1 VLENYGPLLLK
12 GKLMKNGVLSCAL
25 LSLFGSCTLGIQ
37 IRPQLATKLLEL
49 SPRSYVKSG
58 ADPSGTPAAQSGSPP
73 AEPPSSSIEEQVTAL
88 ARDLN
93 LTSSQRQR
101 IRILLEE
108 QQRKVQTIVFD
119 RSLSQEQRMAQ
130 FSSLGASLAANI
142 RGLLDDQQKK
152 RFDQINN
159 RKAVSTIHDEKLP
172 SSRSTG
178 SVPKLA
184 TDLHPGTYKYRVQF
198 DNDGQNTVMNLS
210 TTIVADRTAWHVT
223 DLLDGP
229 RGQVTDKSTLDRN
242 SLVLLK
248 RNLVQG
254 YVALNI
260 DFSNSRALGGLS
272 INGVQQQIS
281 VDLAGPLFA
290 DAAGWEEV
298 IACLPLAPGY
308 TTTFRNFDLQKQAP
322 KMMQLKVA
330 GVERVA
336 VPAGTF
342 EAYRVELIS
351 LDGGPEKSTVWISL
365 DSRKPVKVSAV
376 LGATGRAN
384 MTAELLESN

>member
-1 VLENYGPLLLK
+1 MRNK
-12 GKLMKNGVLSCAL
+12 ILSCGL
-25 LSLFGSCTLGIQ
+25 LCFFGFGTLAPR
-37 IRPQLATKLLEL
+37 IRPQIATTHF
-49 SPRSYVKSG
+49 RSASG
-58 ADPSGTPAAQSGSPP
+58 WSLPAAAQSGSP
-73 AEPPSSSIEEQVTAL
+73 AVKSSASNIDEQMMAL

-93 LTSSQRQR
+93 LTVSQRQS
-101 IRILLEE
+101 IRMLLED
-108 QQRKVQTIVFD
+108 QQRKVQAIVSD
-119 RSLSQEQRMAQ
+119 QSLSQQERMAR
-130 FSSLGASLAANI
+130 FSSLGASLEANI
-142 RGLLDDQQKK
+142 RGLLNGEQKK
-152 RFDQINN
+152 RFDQLNS
-159 RKAVSTIHDEKLP
+159 RGAVATIHDEKL
-172 SSRSTG
+172 SSSGNSG

-210 TTIVADRTAWHVT
+210 TTISADRSGWLVT
-223 DLLDGP
+223 DVLDSP
-229 RGQVTDKSTLDRN
+229 RGQVRDKSTLDRN

-254 YVALNI
+254 NVALNI
-260 DFSNSRALGGLS
+260 DFSNSRAFGGLS

-281 VDLAGPLFA
+281 VDLGGPLFA
-290 DAAGWEEV
+290 DAPGWEEV

-308 TTTFRNFDLQKQAP
+308 TTTLRNFDLQKQAP
-322 KMMQLKVA
+322 KMRQLKVA

-336 VPAGTF
+336 VPAGSF
-342 EAYRVELIS
+342 EAYRVEVTS

>member
-1 VLENYGPLLLK
+1 
-12 GKLMKNGVLSCAL
+12 
-25 LSLFGSCTLGIQ
+25 
-37 IRPQLATKLLEL
+37 
-49 SPRSYVKSG
+49 
-58 ADPSGTPAAQSGSPP
+58 
-73 AEPPSSSIEEQVTAL
+73 
-88 ARDLN
+88 
-93 LTSSQRQR
+93 
-101 IRILLEE
+101 
-108 QQRKVQTIVFD
+108 
-119 RSLSQEQRMAQ
+119 MAK

-172 SSRSTG
+172 SSGNTG

-210 TTIVADRTAWHVT
+210 TTIVADRTAWRVT

-254 YVALNI
+254 YVTLNI

-281 VDLAGPLFA
+281 ADLGGPLFA
-290 DAAGWEEV
+290 DGAGWEEV

-308 TTTFRNFDLQKQAP
+308 TATFRNFDLQKQAP

-342 EAYRVELIS
+342 EAYRVELTS

-376 LGATGRAN
+376 LGLTGRAN
-384 MTAELLESN
+384 MTAELLQSN

>member
-1 VLENYGPLLLK
+1 
-12 GKLMKNGVLSCAL
+12 MRNGMLSCAL
-25 LSLFGSCTLGIQ
+25 LCFFGFCALGAR
-37 IRPQLATKLLEL
+37 IRPQITTTYFK
-49 SPRSYVKSG
+49 SPSDRSR
-58 ADPSGTPAAQSGSPP
+58 PAAIQSGSRP
-73 AEPPSSSIEEQVTAL
+73 AEPASSSIEEQVTAL
-88 ARDLN
+88 SRDLS
-93 LTSSQRQR
+93 LTQSQRQSV
-101 IRILLEE
+101 RILLED
-108 QQRKVQTIVFD
+108 QQRKVQAIVSD
-119 RSLSQEQRMAQ
+119 QSLSQKERMDR
-130 FSSLGASLAANI
+130 FSSLGANLKASI
-142 RGLLDDQQKK
+142 RGLLDDEQKK
-152 RFDQINN
+152 RFDQLNN
-159 RKAVSTIHDEKLP
+159 REAVSTIHDEKLP
-172 SSRSTG
+172 SSRNTG

-184 TDLHPGTYKYRVQF
+184 TDLHPGAYKYRVQF
-198 DNDGQNTVMNLS
+198 ANDGQNTVMNLS
-210 TTIVADRTAWHVT
+210 TTISADRAAWLVT
-223 DLLDGP
+223 DLLDSP

-254 YVALNI
+254 NVALNI
-260 DFSNSRALGGLS
+260 DFSKSRALGGLS

-281 VDLAGPLFA
+281 VDLGGPLFA

-330 GVERVA
+330 GVERVS

-342 EAYRVELIS
+342 EAYRVELTS
-351 LDGGPEKSTVWISL
+351 LDGGPEKSTVWVSL

-376 LGATGRAN
+376 LGATGKAR

>member
-1 VLENYGPLLLK
+1 MGNR
-12 GKLMKNGVLSCAL
+12 MLSCAL
-25 LSLFGSCTLGIQ
+25 LCLFGFCALETQ
-37 IRPQLATKLLEL
+37 ARPQIATTDFK
-49 SPRSYVKSG
+49 SPSDRSVP
-58 ADPSGTPAAQSGSPP
+58 AAAQSGSPADKSP
-73 AEPPSSSIEEQVTAL
+73 ASNIDEQVMTL

-93 LTSSQRQR
+93 LNQSQRQS
-101 IRILLEE
+101 IRLLLED
-108 QQRKVQTIVFD
+108 QQRKVQAIISD
-119 RSLSQEQRMAQ
+119 QSLSQKERMTR
-130 FSSLGASLAANI
+130 FSSLGANLEASI
-142 RGLLDDQQKK
+142 RELLDDEQKK
-152 RFDQINN
+152 RFDQLNS
-159 RKAVSTIHDEKLP
+159 RGAVSTIHDEKLP
-172 SSRSTG
+172 SLGDTG

-184 TDLHPGTYKYRVQF
+184 TDLRPGTYKYRVQF

-210 TTIVADRTAWHVT
+210 TTISADRAAWFVT
-223 DLLDGP
+223 DLLNSP

-242 SLVLLK
+242 SLVLLR
-248 RNLVQG
+248 RNLVEG
-254 YVALNI
+254 KVALNI
-260 DFSNSRALGGLS
+260 EFRNSRAVGGLT
-272 INGVQQQIS
+272 IDGVQQQIS
-281 VDLAGPLFA
+281 VDLGGPLFA

-322 KMMQLKVA
+322 KMRQLRVA

-336 VPAGTF
+336 VPAGSF
-342 EAYRVELIS
+342 EAYRVEVTS